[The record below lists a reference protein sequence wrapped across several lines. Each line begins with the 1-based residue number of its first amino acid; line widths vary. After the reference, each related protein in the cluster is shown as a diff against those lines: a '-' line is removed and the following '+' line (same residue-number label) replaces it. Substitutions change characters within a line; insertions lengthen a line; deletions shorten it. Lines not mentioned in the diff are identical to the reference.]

1 MRNRRFRIIPLSPLS
16 SLIRKFDYFWNY
28 SPLNKVKQTNNTMK
42 KLFAL
47 IALFGMLFMGASIFA
62 QDENT
67 MASAAEDTTQVAQ
80 EVAVQQTP
88 VPVQSVDAKKEG
100 GIAVLHT
107 NLKTKFI
114 EGGAGFMGA
123 VLLTLIFGLALA
135 FERVIYLNLA
145 TTNTDKLLNAVEEA
159 LNEGGVEAAKEV
171 CRNTRGPVASIFYQ
185 GLDRVEEGIDVVEKS
200 VISYGSVQ
208 MGLLEKNLSWISL
221 FIAIAPMLGFL
232 GTVIGMIVAFD
243 KIQQQGDISPTIV
256 AGGIKIAL
264 ITTVTGLLVAIILQI
279 FYNYL
284 VSQIDSIVNK
294 MEDASISL
302 IDLLVK
308 HNLKK

>member
-1 MRNRRFRIIPLSPLS
+1 
-16 SLIRKFDYFWNY
+16 
-28 SPLNKVKQTNNTMK
+28 MK
-42 KLFAL
+42 KLFTL
-47 IALFGMLFMGASIFA
+47 IAIFGMLTMGASVFA
-62 QDENT
+62 QELEGDT
-67 MASAAEDTTQVAQ
+67 PATDDTTQVVEEEMVAETTEQ
-80 EVAVQQTP
+80 TVATAEVEE
-88 VPVQSVDAKKEG
+88 DG
-100 GIAVLHT
+100 GLSVLHT

-123 VLLTLIFGLALA
+123 VLLTLIFGLALV
-135 FERVIYLNLA
+135 FERVIYLSLSS
-145 TTNTDKLLNAVEEA
+145 TNTEKLLLEVETA
-159 LNEGGVEAAKEV
+159 LNDGGVEAAKEV

-185 GLDRVEEGIDVVEKS
+185 GLDRSDQGIEVVEKS

-221 FIAIAPMLGFL
+221 FIAIAPMLGFM
-232 GTVIGMIVAFD
+232 GTVIGMIDAFD
-243 KIQQQGDISPTIV
+243 SIQEQGDVSPTAV

-264 ITTVTGLLVAIILQI
+264 ITTVTGLIVAVILQI

-284 VSQIDSIVNK
+284 VSKIDGIVNR

-302 IDLLVK
+302 VDIMVK

>member
-1 MRNRRFRIIPLSPLS
+1 
-16 SLIRKFDYFWNY
+16 
-28 SPLNKVKQTNNTMK
+28 MK

-47 IALFGMLFMGASIFA
+47 IAVFGMLFMGASIFA
-62 QDENT
+62 QDET
-67 MASAAEDTTQVAQ
+67 TDTPAAEETTQVAE
-80 EVAVQQTP
+80 EVVTEP
-88 VPVQSVDAKKEG
+88 VAAEAAEEEG

-107 NLKTKFI
+107 TLKTKFI

-123 VLLTLIFGLALA
+123 VLLTLIFGLALS

-145 TTNTDKLLNAVEEA
+145 STNTEKLLGAVEDA
-159 LNEGGVEAAKEV
+159 LGSGGIEAAKDV
-171 CRNTRGPVASIFYQ
+171 CRDTRGPVASIFYQ
-185 GLDRVEEGIDVVEKS
+185 GLDRADQGIDVVEKS
-200 VISYGSVQ
+200 VVSYGSVQ

-221 FIAIAPMLGFL
+221 FIAIAPMLGFM
-232 GTVIGMIVAFD
+232 GTVIGMIDAFD
-243 KIQQQGDISPTIV
+243 KIQEQGDISPTVV

-264 ITTVTGLLVAIILQI
+264 ITTVTGLMVAIILQI

-284 VSQIDSIVNK
+284 ISQIDGIVNK

-302 IDLLVK
+302 VDMLVK